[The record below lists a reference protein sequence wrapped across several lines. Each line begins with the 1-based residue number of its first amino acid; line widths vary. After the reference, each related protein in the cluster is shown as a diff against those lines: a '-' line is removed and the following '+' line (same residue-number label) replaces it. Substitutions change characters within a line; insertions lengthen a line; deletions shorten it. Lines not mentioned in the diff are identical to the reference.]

1 MEFNLGWN
9 LVGVKL
15 RRVKF
20 GDKERKDRYIILF
33 FIDFNLFLTSRR
45 QIMPR
50 KIIVFIKL
58 IKKLIEFI
66 FAIMVTNEKR
76 AKILSFC
83 GFIYFE
89 LNLGF
94 FEIIEGASDLEETR
108 NLTQI
113 EFWIQFSQNFR
124 KFSRW
129 KVTKKRI
136 KSHSCQIK
144 VDNRDRFFRK
154 SRETENDFLGTR
166 KKVQVISNQ
175 VQCRLSV
182 NSMNFSR
189 DSKIYRIFIL

>member
-1 MEFNLGWN
+1 
-9 LVGVKL
+9 
-15 RRVKF
+15 
-20 GDKERKDRYIILF
+20 
-33 FIDFNLFLTSRR
+33 
-45 QIMPR
+45 MPR

-66 FAIMVTNEKR
+66 FAIMVTHEKTSQKFER
-76 AKILSFC
+76 SFC

-94 FEIIEGASDLEETR
+94 FEIIEGAFDLEETR

-136 KSHSCQIK
+136 KSHSCQIMA
-144 VDNRDRFFRK
+144 DNRIQ
-154 SRETENDFLGTR
+154 FLQIWWLR
-166 KKVQVISNQ
+166 KKSISVESLKTTFLNSLKKVIFNQ
-175 VQCRLSV
+175 LDHRLSV
-182 NSMNFSR
+182 NSLNFSR
-189 DSKIYRIFIL
+189 DDKFIAFFIQ

>member
-1 MEFNLGWN
+1 M
-9 LVGVKL
+9 
-15 RRVKF
+15 
-20 GDKERKDRYIILF
+20 ILSR
-33 FIDFNLFLTSRR
+33 FNLFLTSRR

-144 VDNRDRFFRK
+144 VDNRIRFFFSKK
-154 SRETENDFLGTR
+154 SRDWKRLFLATW
-166 KKVQVISNQ
+166 KKVEVISNQ
-175 VQCRLSV
+175 FSADLLSIRWTFHV
-182 NSMNFSR
+182 IIKFIAFLYR
-189 DSKIYRIFIL
+189 KIE

>member
-1 MEFNLGWN
+1 MGTVWY
-9 LVGVKL
+9 
-15 RRVKF
+15 
-20 GDKERKDRYIILF
+20 YIVLIL
-33 FIDFNLFLTSRR
+33 ILYNIYMILSRFNLFLTSRR

-154 SRETENDFLGTR
+154 SRETENDFLGHS
-166 KKVQVISNQ
+166 KKSP
-175 VQCRLSV
+175 SY
-182 NSMNFSR
+182 F
-189 DSKIYRIFIL
+189 

>member
-1 MEFNLGWN
+1 M
-9 LVGVKL
+9 
-15 RRVKF
+15 
-20 GDKERKDRYIILF
+20 ILSR
-33 FIDFNLFLTSRR
+33 FNLFLTSRR

-144 VDNRDRFFRK
+144 VDNRIRFLSKK
-154 SRETENDFLGTR
+154 SRDGKRLFGPLEKKSKLFLT
-166 KKVQVISNQ
+166 
-175 VQCRLSV
+175 
-182 NSMNFSR
+182 NSAQTYCQF
-189 DSKIYRIFIL
+189 DELFTW

>member
-1 MEFNLGWN
+1 M
-9 LVGVKL
+9 
-15 RRVKF
+15 
-20 GDKERKDRYIILF
+20 ILSR
-33 FIDFNLFLTSRR
+33 FNLFLTSRR

-89 LNLGF
+89 SNLGF

-144 VDNRDRFFRK
+144 VDNRDRFFRRSRP
-154 SRETENDFLGTR
+154 SRETENDFFWPLE
-166 KKVQVISNQ
+166 KKSK
-175 VQCRLSV
+175 LFLT
-182 NSMNFSR
+182 NSAQTYCQF
-189 DSKIYRIFIL
+189 DELFTW